1 MLELTAY
8 QQALPVLP
16 RTHTRINFYLVGAG
30 GTGAHLAED
39 LCRIILQ
46 IQQAGKEVNFTII
59 DGDIVEP
66 KNTIRQNYQLA
77 EVGLPKAETLAF
89 RCSAKYG
96 IKTTAIC
103 DWFEEEIIYANCSWN
118 NLTVVIGC
126 VDNATARSKMH
137 SALKQSSAKD
147 PASLFWLDCGNSSH
161 SGQVLVGTHSN
172 FDIIQACDNPDN
184 PKFWLHLPGPTL
196 IHPELLIPQPE
207 ELGENNLS
215 CAEIQTRNYQSLFIN
230 RMISAIAAQYTLEL
244 TLSGG
249 LKKFGSYFDLKT
261 MSTRSLYT
269 SIDSLKKYHKP

>member
-16 RTHTRINFYLVGAG
+16 CTHTRINFYLVGAG

-39 LCRIILQ
+39 LCRVMIQ
-46 IQQAGKEVNFTII
+46 IRQAGKKVTFTII
-59 DGDIVEP
+59 DGDIIER

-77 EVGLPKAETLAF
+77 EVGLSKAETLAF

-96 IKTTAIC
+96 IETTAIF
-103 DWFEEEIIYANCSWN
+103 DWFEEEIICRNLWN

-126 VDNATARSKMH
+126 VDNATARNKIR
-137 SALKQSSAKD
+137 SALKQNSVEG

-172 FDIIQACDNPDN
+172 FDIVKACDSLDN
-184 PKFWLHLPGPTL
+184 PKFLLQLPEPTL
-196 IHPELLIPQPE
+196 IHPELVIPQPE
-207 ELGENNLS
+207 EISENNLS

-230 RMISAIAAQYTLEL
+230 RMTSAIAAQYILEL

-249 LKKFGSYFDLKT
+249 LKKLGTYLNLET
-261 MSTRSLYT
+261 MSIRSLYT
-269 SIDSLKKYHKP
+269 SINSLEKYQKLS